1 MRWRMFNLLKSKG
14 GVDAEDE
21 DKDEEDEDEDE
32 EDEADDED
40 EDGTG
45 EASQSSNHCNPRVD
59 TGCVSAM
66 VLWNAYTE

>member
-32 EDEADDED
+32 EDE
-40 EDGTG
+40 DGTG
-45 EASQSSNHCNPRVD
+45 EASQSSNHYNPRVD